1 MLKVHG
7 RRRKGTLCLP
17 EAAGDAHPP
26 GDPSHVYQKDLGETN
41 VRFSTMPGCARHRTL
56 AKTAVRGR
64 SNTERQLR
72 VSQAAF
78 TQRCCDGTGGSA
90 PKRHQGAAPNPP
102 SLHQPLELPSPT
114 SPRTA
119 KPTLFSPSRAVSK
132 AQPDPSHL
140 HKPSPC
146 ALAAP
151 KQPRQ
156 RLRALP
162 NPPSGQQGRLPA
174 RSSART
180 SPCLRAPT
188 LLGPGGR
195 GFTAGMC

>member
-1 MLKVHG
+1 
-7 RRRKGTLCLP
+7 
-17 EAAGDAHPP
+17 
-26 GDPSHVYQKDLGETN
+26 
-41 VRFSTMPGCARHRTL
+41 MPGRARHRTL

-90 PKRHQGAAPNPP
+90 PKPPQEAAPNPP